1 MKKNPFQTILHTKN
15 MNILLTTLI
24 VFTQTSKQRKRGDR
38 QTDRLIH
45 VHRKQMRYSKEKE
58 KDSRDH

>member
-1 MKKNPFQTILHTKN
+1 MEKKNISNNIAHKN

-45 VHRKQMRYSKEKE
+45 VHRKQMRCSKEKE

>member
-1 MKKNPFQTILHTKN
+1 MKKKTISN
-15 MNILLTTLI
+15 NIAHKKYEILSTLI

-45 VHRKQMRYSKEKE
+45 VHRKQMRYSKEKV

>member
-1 MKKNPFQTILHTKN
+1 MKKNPFQTILHTN
-15 MNILLTTLI
+15 NI
-24 VFTQTSKQRKRGDR
+24 SKQRKRGDR

-58 KDSRDH
+58 RDSRDH

>member
-1 MKKNPFQTILHTKN
+1 MKKKPISNNIAHKKYE
-15 MNILLTTLI
+15 ILLSTLI

-38 QTDRLIH
+38 QTDRLTH

>member
-1 MKKNPFQTILHTKN
+1 MKKKPISNNIAHKKYE
-15 MNILLTTLI
+15 ILLSTLI

>member
-1 MKKNPFQTILHTKN
+1 
-15 MNILLTTLI
+15 MNILLSTLI

-38 QTDRLIH
+38 KTDRLTH

>member
-1 MKKNPFQTILHTKN
+1 MKKNPFQTILHAKN